1 MRSRERMMI
10 RLGLGA
16 DEPIAAYRAG
26 QRAGVGRSRYLGAVL
41 TGIPKPTP
49 RSGYSLVE
57 LFFVVSLLGILLL
70 IALPRMN
77 RGLTSSRV
85 DRAATIVALTLER
98 AFTLAS
104 RQRRPV
110 VVACDCPNRAL
121 EVRDLTS
128 GDVYLRRALGPE
140 TEFEV
145 DSLTLWV
152 LGGVATLRGEAPTPA
167 ADLRIAGV
175 GPAVSIALGL
185 AAAGAAIGLE
195 AAGVSGLAVAIL
207 GWLAG
212 INLVLGV
219 FNLIPAAPLDGGRIL
234 RAALWAWRG
243 DRGFAAIV
251 PIPSLSAAP

>member
-1 MRSRERMMI
+1 MI

-16 DEPIAAYRAG
+16 DEPTAAYRTG
-26 QRAGVGRSRYLGAVL
+26 QRAGVGSSRYLGAVL

-145 DSLTLWV
+145 DSLTLSEATV
-152 LGGVATLRGEAPTPA
+152 QVSPHGVAYVSSPPFTV
-167 ADLRIAGV
+167 RIAT
-175 GPAVSIALGL
+175 
-185 AAAGAAIGLE
+185 GAAHRDITMSS
-195 AAGVSGLAVAIL
+195 AGQVRV
-207 GWLAG
+207 
-212 INLVLGV
+212 VH
-219 FNLIPAAPLDGGRIL
+219 
-234 RAALWAWRG
+234 
-243 DRGFAAIV
+243 
-251 PIPSLSAAP
+251 

>member
-1 MRSRERMMI
+1 M
-10 RLGLGA
+10 
-16 DEPIAAYRAG
+16 
-26 QRAGVGRSRYLGAVL
+26 AV
-41 TGIPKPTP
+41 
-49 RSGYSLVE
+49 
-57 LFFVVSLLGILLL
+57 GILLL

-145 DSLTLWV
+145 DSLTLSEATV
-152 LGGVATLRGEAPTPA
+152 QVSPHGVAYVSSPPFTV
-167 ADLRIAGV
+167 RIAT
-175 GPAVSIALGL
+175 
-185 AAAGAAIGLE
+185 GAAHRDITMSS
-195 AAGVSGLAVAIL
+195 AGQVRV
-207 GWLAG
+207 
-212 INLVLGV
+212 VH
-219 FNLIPAAPLDGGRIL
+219 
-234 RAALWAWRG
+234 
-243 DRGFAAIV
+243 
-251 PIPSLSAAP
+251 